1 MPNGMYGGVRGEKK
15 SPLLDRF
22 PGSICYGERKK
33 ILRKKLKIG
42 KILTKPENNSYIVH
56 KAVINCKRLKRK
68 VFGKN
73 FVFSV

>member
-1 MPNGMYGGVRGEKK
+1 MQIPFWYLFFVFQGAYVMGKG
-15 SPLLDRF
+15 
-22 PGSICYGERKK
+22 K